1 MLNSDLPED
10 LRDMPRGLL
19 IAVLGI
25 DMDERRFTGT
35 LSEAR
40 ASLQASLDAIGAIE
54 AARACPAC
62 AGGMPM
68 HQMSAPLQAMHATH
82 KSESADAERPL

>member
-40 ASLQASLDAIGAIE
+40 ASLQPSLDAIGAIE
-54 AARACPAC
+54 AARLAV
-62 AGGMPM
+62 
-68 HQMSAPLQAMHATH
+68 
-82 KSESADAERPL
+82 ES